1 MDLVRG
7 CGNATRARDWSS
19 RTAARCKTRI
29 TTRRQSVSG
38 PHPSGGLAAP
48 AGPSLAVGHLTLS
61 AAARSFFKV
70 SLLTMKL
77 LLRLFFVV
85 GGIFLTVNLFAL
97 DVGALG

>member
-1 MDLVRG
+1 MGPERIGDNRCVR
-7 CGNATRARDWSS
+7 APPIRRTSYSAR
-19 RTAARCKTRI
+19 
-29 TTRRQSVSG
+29 
-38 PHPSGGLAAP
+38 
-48 AGPSLAVGHLTLS
+48 PSLTVWHLTLS

-77 LLRLFFVV
+77 LLRLIFVV